1 MPIIAEILEK
11 LRSTMI
17 HFQEKSLVP
26 QNPKPIKP
34 LAKRAGIPYASGLKI
49 TETRKVCK
57 KPKISAVKKKKKTN
71 GRIGKGQGIIEQ
83 IDS

>member
-1 MPIIAEILEK
+1 MA
-11 LRSTMI
+11 I
-17 HFQEKSLVP
+17 HFQEKSLIP

-71 GRIGKGQGIIEQ
+71 GRCKGQGIIEQ